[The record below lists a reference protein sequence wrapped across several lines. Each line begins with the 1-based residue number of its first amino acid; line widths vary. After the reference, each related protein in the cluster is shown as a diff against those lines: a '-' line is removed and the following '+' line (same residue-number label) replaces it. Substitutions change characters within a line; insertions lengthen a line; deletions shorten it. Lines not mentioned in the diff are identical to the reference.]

1 MTTHQIMKWILILS
15 IASIIMN
22 GFLYANIGDTE
33 ILIGIYC
40 AIGLGVLGGLG
51 TFMTRNK

>member
-1 MTTHQIMKWILILS
+1 MTAHQIMKWILILS

-40 AIGLGVLGGLG
+40 AIGLGVLGG
-51 TFMTRNK
+51 K